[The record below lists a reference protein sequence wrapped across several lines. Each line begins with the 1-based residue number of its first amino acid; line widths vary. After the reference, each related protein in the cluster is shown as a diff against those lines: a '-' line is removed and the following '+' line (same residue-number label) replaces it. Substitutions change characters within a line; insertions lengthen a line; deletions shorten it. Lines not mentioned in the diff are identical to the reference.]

1 MAVDPNIAPN
11 FGRKRRVRRRGSGAA
26 KPQAPRS
33 AAAVKGGSGRPKPQ
47 RYSIP
52 PGEKLRLFPTP
63 PRTKAGSG
71 AGATSARPRATQ
83 PPTGPTAGPRVGRP
97 IGSGGSLPPGLAK
110 KAAGLRSARSFAPG
124 QIKQG
129 SSGAGPVNPRAGSG
143 AAAAAAGPFAPKGI
157 RPPRRASS
165 GPKRGFGR

>member
-1 MAVDPNIAPN
+1 MAVDPNIASN
-11 FGRKRRVRRRGSGAA
+11 LGRKRRVRRRGSGAA
-26 KPQAPRS
+26 KPSAPRS
-33 AAAVKGGSGRPKPQ
+33 AAAEKPSSGRPKPQ

-63 PRTKAGSG
+63 PRY
-71 AGATSARPRATQ
+71 Q
-83 PPTGPTAGPRVGRP
+83 PGPKTGPTAGPGVGRP

-143 AAAAAAGPFAPKGI
+143 ATAAAAGPFAPKGI
-157 RPPRRASS
+157 RPPRRASA